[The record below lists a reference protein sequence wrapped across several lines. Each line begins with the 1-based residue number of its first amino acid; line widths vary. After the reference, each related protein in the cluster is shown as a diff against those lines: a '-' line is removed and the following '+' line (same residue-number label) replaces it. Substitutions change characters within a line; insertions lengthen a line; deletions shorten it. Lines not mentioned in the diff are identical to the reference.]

1 MYEVGEDI
9 VENNII
15 YVVIMKDATHRSD
28 HLRFVLEVMMKL
40 SEKRFEIKL
49 TVQTSHSGAG
59 PFF

>member
-28 HLRFVLEVMMKL
+28 HLRLVLEIMMK
-40 SEKRFEIKL
+40 
-49 TVQTSHSGAG
+49 
-59 PFF
+59 